1 MLNKPQRR
9 QETKKRD
16 GEWGEMMEIEKQ
28 LVQW

>member
-9 QETKKRD
+9 QETKRD